1 LGGAFNDPTTGDEVV
16 DTQVF
21 GQTRNKG
28 DGFGVEVDGDG
39 DIASSGVVGCDIDA
53 NVNSAGRNKKHEC
66 ADEGK
71 QATKRHEVEDSC
83 W

>member
-1 LGGAFNDPTTGDEVV
+1 LGGAFNDPTTCDEVI

-21 GQTRNKG
+21 GKARNEG

-39 DIASSGVVGCDIDA
+39 DIASAGVVGCDIDA
-53 NVNSAGRNKKHEC
+53 NVDAAGRQDKDKC

-71 QATKRHEVEDSC
+71 QAT
-83 W
+83 